1 MMTLN
6 LAMRNLLRNRRRSL
20 ATLLA
25 LAIGASSV
33 LLFGGYSADIRYTLM
48 TDYVQ
53 TGGHLRIQHKDFF
66 LFGSGNPTA
75 YGIAGY
81 EKLAKAIRD
90 DPEIKSEI
98 RVVSPTLLFGG
109 LAGNYEAGVSRPV
122 VGFGYVSEDVARMRE
137 WNEFKLG
144 QIWGPYQLLNA
155 PDDAAIVGVGVAR
168 VLQLCEKLALKNC
181 PRPTST
187 APGVGS
193 KSDSRSSAKPG
204 TKPGAGADALPA
216 DIAALAAAEPVAAA
230 EPADVARKGGVPI
243 ELLATQPRGSPNVA
257 SLKVVAAEDQ
267 GFKEFD
273 EVTVKLHLAQAQ
285 RLVYG
290 RSEPK
295 ATSLMIQLEHTDA
308 MPRVQS
314 RIKAILDQQLPG
326 HALTVM
332 DFKQLNP
339 FYGETI
345 ALFNTIFGF
354 IFVLIGGIVL
364 FTVSNTMMAAVME
377 RTTEIGTVR
386 AVGLRQ
392 SGIRRLFVT
401 EGFLLGCVGAV
412 VGVITAMLLAA
423 LVNSLHLT
431 WLPPGSSTPLPLSVR
446 VFSEYG
452 MIVFTAIGLI
462 VIATG
467 SAWLPA
473 WRAARLSIVEALRHA

>member
-6 LAMRNLLRNRRRSL
+6 LAVRNLLRNRRRSV

-53 TGGHLRIQHKDFF
+53 TGGHLRIQHKDFY

-81 EKLAKAIRD
+81 EKLAKAIRE
-90 DPEIKSEI
+90 DPEIRSEI

-144 QIWGPYQLLNA
+144 EIWGPYPLLNA

-181 PRPTST
+181 PRPS
-187 APGVGS
+187 AAA
-193 KSDSRSSAKPG
+193 AKPG
-204 TKPGAGADALPA
+204 GKTEALPA
-216 DIAALAAAEPVAAA
+216 DIAALAAAEPAA
-230 EPADVARKGGVPI
+230 PADKPNQAAGPKKAGVPI

-273 EVTVKLHLAQAQ
+273 EVTVKLQLAQAQ

-308 MPRVQS
+308 MERVRA
-314 RIKAILDQQLPG
+314 RIKAILDQQQPG
-326 HALTVM
+326 HDLTVM

-412 VGVITAMLLAA
+412 VGVITAMLLAT

-431 WLPPGSSTPLPLSVR
+431 WLPPGSSTPLPLSIR
-446 VFSEYG
+446 VLSEYG
-452 MIVFTAIGLI
+452 MIIGTAIGLI

>member
-6 LAMRNLLRNRRRSL
+6 LAMRNLLRNRRRSM

-81 EKLAKAIRD
+81 DKLAKAIRD
-90 DPEIKSEI
+90 DPEIKDEI

-122 VGFGYVSEDVARMRE
+122 VGFGYVSEDVTRMRT
-137 WNEFKLG
+137 WNEFNLG
-144 QIWGPYQLLNA
+144 PIWGPYALLNA
-155 PDDAAIVGVGVAR
+155 SDDAAIVGVGVAR
-168 VLQLCEKLALKNC
+168 VLQLCEKLALKDC
-181 PRPTST
+181 PRPSAV
-187 APGVGS
+187 APP
-193 KSDSRSSAKPG
+193 AG
-204 TKPGAGADALPA
+204 TKGEALPA
-216 DIAALAAAEPVAAA
+216 DIAALAADEPAAA
-230 EPADVARKGGVPI
+230 TSAGPADKKGGVPI

-257 SLKVVAAEDQ
+257 SLKVIAAEDQ

-273 EVTVKLHLAQAQ
+273 EVTVKLKLAQAQ

-290 RSEPK
+290 RAEPK
-295 ATSLMIQLEHTDA
+295 VTSIMIQLEHTDA
-308 MPRVQS
+308 MPQVQE
-314 RIKAILDQQLPG
+314 RIKVILDQQLPG

-332 DFKQLNP
+332 DFKKLNP

-412 VGVITAMLLAA
+412 VGVATAMILAA
-423 LVNSLHLT
+423 LVNGLKLT
-431 WLPPGSSTPLPLSVR
+431 WLPPGSSTPLPLSIR
-446 VFSEYG
+446 VFGEYK
-452 MIVFTAIGLI
+452 MIIGTGIGLI

-473 WRAARLSIVEALRHA
+473 WRAAKLSIVDALRHA

>member
-1 MMTLN
+1 MMTLS
-6 LAMRNLLRNRRRSL
+6 LATRNLLRNRRRSV

-25 LAIGASSV
+25 LAIGAAAV
-33 LLFGGYSADIRYTLM
+33 LLFGGYSADIRYTLL

-53 TGGHLRIQHKDFF
+53 GGGHLRIQHKDFYQ
-66 LFGSGNPTA
+66 FGSGNPTV

-81 EKLAKAIRD
+81 EKLAQAIRD
-90 DPEIKSEI
+90 DPEVKDEI
-98 RVVSPTLLFGG
+98 RVVSPMLVFGG
-109 LAGNYEAGVSRPV
+109 LAGNFEAGVSRPV
-122 VGFGYVSEDVARMRE
+122 MGFGYQAADIARMRS
-137 WNEFKLG
+137 WNEYNTG
-144 QIWGPYQLLNA
+144 DIWGPYHLLNA

-168 VLQLCEKLALKNC
+168 VLLLCDKLGIKSC
-181 PRPTST
+181 PRP
-187 APGVGS
+187 
-193 KSDSRSSAKPG
+193 SASVDKPA
-204 TKPGAGADALPA
+204 AGKTDALPG
-216 DIAALAAAEPVAAA
+216 DIAALAESEGSAAA
-230 EPADVARKGGVPI
+230 PGKAAAVTSGVPI

-257 SLKVVAAEDQ
+257 SLKVLAAEDQ

-273 EVTVKLHLAQAQ
+273 EVTVKLQLAQAQ
-285 RLVYG
+285 KLVYG
-290 RSEPK
+290 RGEPR
-295 ATSLMIQLEHTDA
+295 ATSIMIQLEHTA
-308 MPRVQS
+308 AIPKVTA
-314 RIKAILDQQLPG
+314 RIQTLLDQVMPG

-332 DFKQLNP
+332 DFRELNP

-392 SGIRRLFVT
+392 SGIRKLFVT

-412 VGVITAMLLAA
+412 VGVLSAVLLAT
-423 LVNSLHLT
+423 LINSLKLT
-431 WLPPGSSTPLPLSVR
+431 WLPPGSSTPLPLTIR
-446 VFSEYG
+446 VLGQYG
-452 MIVFTAIGLI
+452 MIIGTTIGLI

-473 WRAARLSIVEALRHA
+473 WRAARLSIVDALRHA

>member
-1 MMTLN
+1 MMTLS
-6 LAMRNLLRNRRRSL
+6 LAMRNLLRNRRRSM

-25 LAIGASSV
+25 LAIGASAV
-33 LLFGGYSADIRYTLM
+33 LLFGGYSADIRYTLL

-53 TGGHLRIQHKDFF
+53 GGGHLRIQHKDFYQ
-66 LFGSGNPTA
+66 FGSGNPTV

-90 DPEIKSEI
+90 DPEIKDEI
-98 RVVSPTLLFGG
+98 RVVSPMLVFGG
-109 LAGNYEAGVSRPV
+109 LAGNFEAGVSRPV
-122 VGFGYVSEDVARMRE
+122 MGFGYQAQDIARMRT
-137 WNEFKLG
+137 WNEYKTG
-144 QIWGPYQLLNA
+144 DIWGPYHLLNA

-168 VLQLCEKLALKNC
+168 VLLLCDRLGIKDC
-181 PRPTST
+181 PRP
-187 APGVGS
+187 
-193 KSDSRSSAKPG
+193 SAALD
-204 TKPGAGADALPA
+204 GASGAKKEALPS
-216 DIAALAAAEPVAAA
+216 DIAALAEGEGSAGGPAKTAAA
-230 EPADVARKGGVPI
+230 TTGVPI

-257 SLKVVAAEDQ
+257 SLKVLAAEDQ

-273 EVTVKLHLAQAQ
+273 EVTVKLQLAQAQ
-285 RLVYG
+285 KLVYG
-290 RSEPK
+290 RGEPR
-295 ATSLMIQLEHTDA
+295 ATSIMIQLEHTSA
-308 MPRVQS
+308 IPQVAA
-314 RIKAILDQQLPG
+314 RIRALLDKEMPG

-332 DFKQLNP
+332 DFRELNP
-339 FYGETI
+339 FFGETI

-392 SGIRRLFVT
+392 SGIRKLFVT

-412 VGVITAMLLAA
+412 IGVLAAVLLAT
-423 LVNSLHLT
+423 LVNSLNLT
-431 WLPPGSSTPLPLSVR
+431 WLPPGSSTPLPLTIR
-446 VFSEYG
+446 VLGQYG
-452 MIVFTAIGLI
+452 MIFGTALGLI

-473 WRAARLSIVEALRHA
+473 WRAARLSIVDALRHA

>member
-98 RVVSPTLLFGG
+98 RVVTPTLLFGG

-122 VGFGYVSEDVARMRE
+122 VGFGYVAEDVARMRE

-144 QIWGPYQLLNA
+144 QIWGPYPLLNA
-155 PDDAAIVGVGVAR
+155 ADDAAIVGVGVAR
-168 VLQLCEKLALKNC
+168 VLQLCEKLALKDC
-181 PRPTST
+181 PRPS
-187 APGVGS
+187 GS
-193 KSDSRSSAKPG
+193 GPKTGGAGAKPG
-204 TKPGAGADALPA
+204 SAADALPA
-216 DIAALAAAEPVAAA
+216 DIAALAAGEPAAPA
-230 EPADVARKGGVPI
+230 EPAAAAKKGGGVPI

-273 EVTVKLHLAQAQ
+273 EVTVKLQLAQAQ

-308 MPRVQS
+308 MPKVQA

-452 MIVFTAIGLI
+452 MIIFTAIGLI